1 LGESLSC
8 VDAGDMCKEQLQS
21 EAQPF
26 DDLLCLVCIKGLEST
41 SQLFGAGDFSCE
53 SPTSQSFPIIPNQ
66 HPVFH
71 PCFIKDHHEMRR
83 IEGQR
88 RIRCR
93 SHGPWSWDLRTSG
106 CRWRRFEML
115 SEVSLETKA
124 CQAPGEFCTAQAWQM
139 WIFYDFV
146 SSN

>member
-1 LGESLSC
+1 MLSLQIKQDKQGFTSRVGESLGESLSC

-26 DDLLCLVCIKGLEST
+26 DDLLCLVCIKGLESK
-41 SQLFGAGDFSCE
+41 SQLFDAGDFSCE

-106 CRWRRFEML
+106 PQDAGGAASKC
-115 SEVSLETKA
+115 
-124 CQAPGEFCTAQAWQM
+124 
-139 WIFYDFV
+139 
-146 SSN
+146 